1 MSATDVIKS
10 LEELKLIVSKWKMAG
25 EKVVF
30 TNGVFDILHLGH
42 VDYLTKAK
50 ALGDRLIVAVNSD
63 ASTKRL
69 SKGPERPLQ
78 PEVARAALIGS
89 LKPVDATLIFDEDTP
104 LSLIKELLPDVLV
117 KGGDY
122 DPRETNQLSKS
133 YIVGAAEVK
142 ANGGTVEAIEF
153 VKGFSTTSIVDKIKK
168 AGQ

>member
-1 MSATDVIKS
+1 MSATDVVKS
-10 LEELKLIVSKWKMAG
+10 IEELNSLVKKWKANG

-63 ASTKRL
+63 SSVKRL
-69 SKGPERPLQ
+69 NKGPERPLQ
-78 PEVARAALIGS
+78 PEIARATIIGS
-89 LKPVDATLIFDEDTP
+89 LKPVDATLIFDQDTP
-104 LSLIKELLPDVLV
+104 LELIKTFLPDILV

-122 DPRETNQLSKS
+122 DPTETDRKSKR

-142 ANGGTVEAIEF
+142 ESRGAVKAIEF
-153 VKGFSTTSIVDKIKK
+153 VKGYSTTGIVEKLKK
-168 AGQ
+168 ADQ